1 MSNNKFSILQR
12 IRKFGTNLSKNNL
25 QSRQFLTNWVGWLI
39 SLFLFSLVFSIS
51 GYQIWQ
57 FFLLA
62 HVIFLLILLRNIYY
76 KFQPP
81 IEILILFQYLIFLAI
96 NGITRYFIQSESI
109 LKNPGTSLVLLQIF
123 ITSGLLFLFAYIV
136 VHNSFGK
143 RLSLLWYTLIG
154 LIGYY
159 VISNGNEHLIFLFHV
174 LLVVSL
180 LQKTRW
186 LEELSKIECWIYIIF
201 LYFFF
206 RTVSN
211 WNPYQNFS
219 TAALSQANF
228 WFMLTHIF
236 YLLFKYYILAMLI
249 KVPIVLVYNHA
260 SLSRKLKI
268 SGLFQSTFPQLIQ
281 FILLLLIFYSFLSGW
296 QAENLRRSI
305 QEQLTQIER
314 GNADPSIQSYKLNVA
329 TGDFSE
335 IEIDYELPESIENLS
350 GVGILALH
358 QRNPVVIGENGIDYF
373 IFSKTLKAD
382 KYAFLVKAD
391 SLLLKSLAKKLH
403 YLAGTSMVAYP
414 LKPGKWTSYIYEADF
429 LWQRGRNVRIFP
441 LGAIPQQG
449 RSPVTIQLETQKG
462 GEETFL
468 SKIDFLAKS
477 KREIVFGRVYIPLLK
492 TGTPTDDYLAF
503 DIKLNLGLAI
513 LFSGLAEIILVL
525 FVVYLLFNSFVLRQ
539 VVRFGAQINQ
549 TIIQKFA
556 VLKGG
561 IRQISSG
568 NLDYKIKLE
577 GEDEFVELANHFNQ
591 MGDQLKQTIEESR
604 EKDKFEYELK
614 IAREVQLS
622 LLPRQLPDIPGFQVS
637 ASMQTANEVGGD
649 FYDIFPLDDK
659 RFLFTIGDVSGKG
672 SSAAFY
678 MAQCMS
684 LVRFSRQFTTNPNEI
699 SQRLNNY
706 FAASVTDRQIFVTA
720 VIGILDTVTNKI
732 NFVRAG
738 HTEPILIP
746 GNLDKE
752 IQVIESKG
760 IGIGLTK
767 NSIIF
772 EKSLKSFK
780 TTLKHGDTIVFY
792 TDGVVEASLH
802 QLEVET
808 KAEMYGEDRLQN
820 LLTRFRD
827 RPATAILKEIEADI
841 ESFYAGNPRVDDH
854 TVLIIQRKYGNL

>member
-1 MSNNKFSILQR
+1 VS
-12 IRKFGTNLSKNNL
+12 
-25 QSRQFLTNWVGWLI
+25 WLI
-39 SLFLFSLVFSIS
+39 SLLLFALVLSIS

-57 FFLLA
+57 LFFLA
-62 HVIFLLILLRNIYY
+62 HIIFLLTLLRYVY
-76 KFQPP
+76 FKFQPP
-81 IEILILFQYLIFLAI
+81 IEILILFQYLAFLAI
-96 NGITRYFIQSESI
+96 NGITRHFIQSESI
-109 LKNPGTSLVLLQIF
+109 LKAPGTSLVLLHIF
-123 ITSGLLFLFAYIV
+123 ITSGLLFLFAYVV
-136 VHNSFGK
+136 VHNSYGK
-143 RLSLLWYTLIG
+143 RLALLWYTLIG

-174 LLVVSL
+174 LLVVTL

-211 WNPYQNFS
+211 WDPYQNFS
-219 TAALSQANF
+219 TAAFSQANF
-228 WFMLTHIF
+228 WFILTHIF

-249 KVPIVLVYNHA
+249 RVPIVLVYNHA

-305 QEQLTQIER
+305 QEKLGQIER
-314 GNADPSIQSYKLNVA
+314 ENADHSIQTYKLNVA

-335 IEIDYELPESIENLS
+335 IEIDYELPDSIKNLS
-350 GVGILALH
+350 GVGILTLR
-358 QRNPVVIGENGIDYF
+358 QRDPVLLGENEIDYF
-373 IFSKTLKAD
+373 IFSKKLKAD
-382 KYAFLVKAD
+382 NYAFLVKID
-391 SLLLKSLAKKLH
+391 SLFLKSLAKDLH

-429 LWQRGRNVRIFP
+429 LWQRDRNVRIFP
-441 LGAIPQQG
+441 LGAVPQKG
-449 RSPVTIQLETQKG
+449 SPPVTVQLETQKG
-462 GEETFL
+462 EDETFL
-468 SKIDFLAKS
+468 NKIDFLAKS
-477 KREIVFGRVYIPLLK
+477 KREFVFGRVYIPLAK
-492 TGTPTDDYLAF
+492 MTTSTNDYLVF
-503 DIKLNLGLAI
+503 DIQLNLGLAI
-513 LFSGLAEIILVL
+513 LHSGLAGIILVL

-561 IRQISSG
+561 IQQISSG
-568 NLDYKIKLE
+568 NLDHKIKLE

-622 LLPRQLPDIPGFQVS
+622 LLPRQLPDIPGFQVA

-649 FYDIFPLDDK
+649 FYDVFPLDDK

-684 LVRFSRQFTTNPNEI
+684 LVRYSKQFTTDPKEI

-720 VIGILDTVTNKI
+720 VIGILDTEKNKI
-732 NFVRAG
+732 HFIRAG
-738 HTEPILIP
+738 HTEPIFIP
-746 GNLDKE
+746 GDSE
-752 IQVIESKG
+752 QQIQVIESKG

-767 NSIIF
+767 NSGIF
-772 EKSLKSFK
+772 EKSLKSYK
-780 TTLKHGDTIVFY
+780 TSLKPGDSVIFY

-802 QLEVET
+802 LLETE
-808 KAEMYGEDRLQN
+808 AEADMYGEERLHN
-820 LLTRFRD
+820 LLSRFRNSSAGD
-827 RPATAILKEIEADI
+827 ILKEIESDI

-854 TVLIIQRKYGNL
+854 TVLVIQRANYK